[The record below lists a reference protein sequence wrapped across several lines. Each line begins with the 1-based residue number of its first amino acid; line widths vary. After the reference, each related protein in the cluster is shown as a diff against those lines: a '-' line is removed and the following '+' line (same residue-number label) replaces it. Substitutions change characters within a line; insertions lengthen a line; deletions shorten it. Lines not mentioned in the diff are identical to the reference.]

1 MSGLKT
7 VGRSERRV
15 DSVKLAT
22 GRGTFVDDI
31 EMPGMLHARI
41 LHSPHAH
48 ARIARI
54 DASQARAMP
63 GVACVLTHADVP
75 RVPYTTAGQGW
86 PEPSPYDTVMLD
98 HKVRFVG
105 DRVAV
110 VAADDPELARRAC
123 ESIKVEYELL
133 PAILDPEQSMAP
145 GAPVIHDQPDASG
158 IKDAARNLAAEIV
171 AEVGSVEKGF
181 AEAARV
187 FEATYRVP
195 YVQQSSIEPHVT
207 ITWLDE
213 DHRLIVRTST
223 QVPFHVRR
231 IIAPL
236 IGIPVR
242 RIRVI
247 KPRIGGGFG
256 GKQEILIEDLCGML
270 TLRTGRPVRLEY
282 TREEELTAARTRH
295 PQIVAV
301 KSGVRDGRFT
311 AIEMR
316 VLENT
321 GAYGTHA
328 LTVMS
333 VTGNRALSL
342 YRCPN
347 LRYEARAVY
356 TNLAVAGAFRGYG
369 CPQGFF
375 ALESHVDEIAA
386 ALGEDPLEFRRNNH
400 VQEGDDQPIAEVLGE
415 GKEGFKQIIRSCG
428 LPKAIELGARAIGW
442 TDKRRRY
449 GTVDGAQTIDLATY
463 QGTRRG
469 PATSGDAERGDKPRA
484 ARAAAFADKASE
496 GDRTPGG
503 AAGPG
508 SIRRGVGMAIVM
520 QASGIPGVDMGAASM
535 KMNEDGSFNLLVGAT
550 DIGTGADTM
559 FCQLAAEALGVPIEK
574 IVPYSSDT
582 DMTPFDP
589 GAYASSTTYISGR
602 AVEKAAR
609 AVRAQIA
616 EVGARMLEQ
625 KPEDVVLHGQ
635 KVCAKDGRFV
645 TYEQVCLSSLYQ
657 KDQFQI
663 MATASHMS
671 YESPPP
677 FAAVFVEVEVDTET
691 GVVRVLK
698 VVEAVDC
705 GQVVNPQMAE
715 GQIEGAAIQSV
726 GYALYE
732 RMPFDAAGR
741 MQFRS
746 FRDYTI
752 ASAVDVPEIVSIL
765 VPTHEPTG
773 PFGAKA
779 IAEIPIN
786 GPAPAIAN
794 AVFHATGVRIREIPL
809 TPDRVLAALR
819 AADGGSKSSS
829 RVRE

>member
-1 MSGLKT
+1 MASPKPELKT
-7 VGRSERRV
+7 VGKPERRV

-31 EMPGMLHARI
+31 SLPGLLHARI

-54 DASQARAMP
+54 DASQARSMP
-63 GVACVLTHADVP
+63 AVACVLTHHDVP
-75 RVPYTTAGQGW
+75 RVAYTTAGQGW
-86 PEPSPYDTVMLD
+86 PEPSPYDAFMLD
-98 HKVRFVG
+98 DKVRFVG

-110 VAADDPELARRAC
+110 VAADDPELAQRAC
-123 ESIKVEYELL
+123 EAIKVEYEIL
-133 PAILDPEQSMAP
+133 PAVLDPERAMAR
-145 GAPVIHDQPDASG
+145 GAPVIHDETDATG
-158 IKDAARNLAAEIV
+158 IKDPARNLAAEITAQVGDV
-171 AEVGSVEKGF
+171 AKGF
-181 AEAARV
+181 AEAEHV
-187 FEATYRVP
+187 LEQTYRVP

-213 DHRLIVRTST
+213 DNRLMVRTST

-236 IGIPVR
+236 LGIPIR

-256 GKQEILIEDLCGML
+256 GKQEILIEDLCGMI

-295 PQIVAV
+295 PQIVTV
-301 KSGVRDGRFT
+301 KSGVKDGRFT
-311 AIEMR
+311 ALEMR

-347 LRYEARAVY
+347 VRYEARAVY

-375 ALESHVDEIAA
+375 ALESHVDEVAA
-386 ALGEDPLEFRRNNH
+386 SLGEDPLEFRRRNH

-415 GKEGFKQIIRSCG
+415 GKEGFRQIIRSCG
-428 LPKAIELGARAIGW
+428 LPQAIQLGAKAIGW
-442 TDKRRRY
+442 KDRARKKKA
-449 GTVDGAQTIDLATY
+449 GN
-463 QGTRRG
+463 G
-469 PATSGDAERGDKPRA
+469 PV
-484 ARAAAFADKASE
+484 
-496 GDRTPGG
+496 
-503 AAGPG
+503 
-508 SIRRGVGMAIVM
+508 RRGVGMAIVM
-520 QASGIPGVDMGAASM
+520 QASGIPGVDMGAASI
-535 KMNEDGSFNLLVGAT
+535 KMNEDGSFNLLMGAT

-559 FCQLAAEALGVPIEK
+559 FCQIAAESLGVPVEK
-574 IVPYSSDT
+574 IIPYSSDT

-589 GAYASSTTYISGR
+589 GAYASSTTYVSGR
-602 AVEKAAR
+602 AVEKASR
-609 AVRAQIA
+609 LVLQQITD
-616 EVGARMLEQ
+616 VGAKMLEM
-625 KPEDVVLHGQ
+625 KPEEAVVHGG
-635 KVCAKDGRFV
+635 KVCAPDGRFV

-691 GVVRVLK
+691 GLVRVLRI
-698 VVEAVDC
+698 VEAVDC

-715 GQIEGAAIQSV
+715 GQVEGAALQSL

-732 RMPFDAAGR
+732 RMPFDAQGR

-752 ASAVDVPEIVSIL
+752 ATATDAPELVTIL

-794 AVFHATGVRIREIPL
+794 AVAHATGVRIREIPL
-809 TPDRVLAALR
+809 TPERVLAALEEAR
-819 AADGGSKSSS
+819 ARTPRPRPA
-829 RVRE
+829 

>member
-1 MSGLKT
+1 M
-7 VGRSERRV
+7 

-31 EMPGMLHARI
+31 DLPGLLYARI

-48 ARIARI
+48 ARITRI
-54 DASQARAMP
+54 DASAARAIP
-63 GVACVLTHADVP
+63 GVVAVLTHEDVP

-86 PEPSPYDTVMLD
+86 PEPSPYDAVMLD
-98 HKVRFVG
+98 RKVRFVG

-110 VAADDPELARRAC
+110 VAADDPERAQRAC
-123 ESIKVEYELL
+123 DAIKVEYEVL
-133 PAILDPEQSMAP
+133 PALFDPEQAMAP

-171 AEVGSVEKGF
+171 AEVGSVEQGF
-181 AEAARV
+181 REAQRV

-236 IGIPVR
+236 IGVPVR

-256 GKQEILIEDLCGML
+256 GKQEILIEDLCAML

-295 PQIVAV
+295 PQIITV
-301 KSGVRDGRFT
+301 KSGLRDGRFT
-311 AIEMR
+311 ALEMR

-375 ALESHVDEIAA
+375 ALESHVDEVAA
-386 ALGEDPLEFRRNNH
+386 ALGEDPLELRRRNH
-400 VQEGDDQPIAEVLGE
+400 VREGDDQPIAEVLGE

-428 LPKAIELGARAIGW
+428 LPQAIQLGAAAIGW
-442 TDKRRRY
+442 ADKRRRY
-449 GTVDGAQTIDLATY
+449 GAVDGARTIDLAAY
-463 QGTRRG
+463 QASAGGRDDAADSHGRDAEPDSLRRG
-469 PATSGDAERGDKPRA
+469 GGGSGGRD
-484 ARAAAFADKASE
+484 
-496 GDRTPGG
+496 G
-503 AAGPG
+503 AAPS
-508 SIRRGVGMAIVM
+508 SIRHGVGMAIVM
-520 QASGIPGVDMGAASM
+520 QASGIPGVDMGAASL
-535 KMNEDGSFNLLVGAT
+535 KMNEDASFNLLVGAT

-574 IVPYSSDT
+574 IIPYSSDT

-616 EVGARMLEQ
+616 EVGARMLEE
-625 KPEDVVLHGQ
+625 KPDDVVLHGQ

-677 FAAVFVEVEVDTET
+677 FAAVFVEVEVDVET
-691 GVVRVLK
+691 GLVRVLK

-732 RMPFDAAGR
+732 RMPFDSGGR

-752 ASAVDVPEIVSIL
+752 ATAIDVPEIVSIL

-794 AVFHATGVRIREIPL
+794 AVFHATGLRLREIPL

-819 AADGGSKSSS
+819 AAAPA
-829 RVRE
+829 

>member
-1 MSGLKT
+1 MSPLTT
-7 VGRSERRV
+7 VGKSERRV

-31 EMPGMLHARI
+31 VLPGMLYARI
-41 LHSPHAH
+41 LRSPHAH
-48 ARIARI
+48 ALITRI
-54 DASQARAMP
+54 DAAQARAMP
-63 GVACVLTHADVP
+63 GVKCVLTHEDVP

-86 PEPSPYDTVMLD
+86 PEPSPYDAVMLD
-98 HKVRFVG
+98 RKVRFVG

-110 VAADDPELARRAC
+110 VAAEDPEIAQRAC
-123 ESIKVEYELL
+123 EAIRVEYDVLA
-133 PAILDPEQSMAP
+133 AILDPEQAMAP

-158 IKDAARNLAAEIV
+158 IKDASRNLAAEIM
-171 AEVGSVEKGF
+171 AEVGSVERGF
-181 AEAARV
+181 AEAQRV
-187 FEATYRVP
+187 FEGTYRVP
-195 YVQQSSIEPHVT
+195 YVQQSSIEPHIT

-213 DHRLIVRTST
+213 DHRLVVRPSA

-231 IIAPL
+231 LLAPL
-236 IGIPVR
+236 LGIPVR

-256 GKQEILIEDLCGML
+256 GKQEILIEDVCGML

-295 PQIVAV
+295 PQIVTV
-301 KSGVRDGRFT
+301 KSGLRDGAFT
-311 AIEMR
+311 ALEMR

-386 ALGEDPLEFRRNNH
+386 ALNQDPLEFRRRNH
-400 VQEGDDQPIAEVLGE
+400 VREGDDQPMAEVLGE

-428 LPKAIELGARAIGW
+428 LPQAIERGAKAIGW
-442 TDKRRRY
+442 VEKRRRY
-449 GTVDGAQTIDLATY
+449 SIADPTQTMELV
-463 QGTRRG
+463 GHVPRRG
-469 PATSGDAERGDKPRA
+469 SGRGGSA
-484 ARAAAFADKASE
+484 ARETSAA
-496 GDRTPGG
+496 
-503 AAGPG
+503 
-508 SIRRGVGMAIVM
+508 IRRGVGMAIVM
-520 QASGIPGVDMGAASM
+520 QASGIPGVDMGAASI

-559 FCQLAAEALGVPIEK
+559 FCQLAAEALGVPVEK
-574 IVPYSSDT
+574 IIPYSSDT

-602 AVEKAAR
+602 AVEKAAL
-609 AVRAQIA
+609 AVREQIVA
-616 EVGARMLEQ
+616 VGAAMLEEEPG
-625 KPEDVVLHGQ
+625 KVVIHGQ

-671 YESPPP
+671 YDSPPP
-677 FAAVFVEVEVDTET
+677 FAAVFAEVEVDVET
-691 GVVRVLK
+691 GVVRVVKL
-698 VVEAVDC
+698 VEAVDC

-715 GQIEGAAIQSV
+715 GQVEGAALQSI

-732 RMPFDAAGR
+732 RMPFDAEGR

-752 ASAVDVPEIVSIL
+752 ATAVDVPEIVSIL

-794 AVFHATGVRIREIPL
+794 ALFQATGVRLRDLPL
-809 TPDRVLAALR
+809 TPDRVLVALR
-819 AADGGSKSSS
+819 SSTVP
-829 RVRE
+829 R

>member
-1 MSGLKT
+1 MASGKPELRT
-7 VGRSERRV
+7 VGKPERRV

-31 EMPGMLHARI
+31 AMPGLLHARI

-54 DASQARAMP
+54 DAAQARALP
-63 GVACVLTHADVP
+63 GVACVLTHHDVP
-75 RVPYTTAGQGW
+75 RVAYTSAGQGW
-86 PEPSPYDTVMLD
+86 PEPSPYDSFMLD
-98 HKVRFVG
+98 EKVRFAG

-110 VAADDPELARRAC
+110 AAADDPELAQRAC
-123 ESIKVEYELL
+123 ESIKVDYEVL
-133 PAILDPEQSMAP
+133 PALLDPERAMAR
-145 GAPVIHDQPDASG
+145 GAPVIHDEPDATG
-158 IKDAARNLAAEIV
+158 IKDALRNLAAEITAGVGDV
-171 AEVGSVEKGF
+171 ARGF
-181 AEAARV
+181 AEAEQV
-187 FEATYRVP
+187 FEQTYRVP
-195 YVQQSSIEPHVT
+195 YVQQCSIEPHVT

-213 DHRLIVRTST
+213 DNRLMVRTST

-236 IGIPVR
+236 LGIPIR
-242 RIRVI
+242 RIRVM

-295 PQIVAV
+295 PQIVSV

-311 AIEMR
+311 ALEMR

-375 ALESHVDEIAA
+375 ALESHVDEVAA
-386 ALGEDPLEFRRNNH
+386 ALGEDPLEFRRRNH

-415 GKEGFKQIIRSCG
+415 GKEGYKQIIRSCG
-428 LPKAIELGARAIGW
+428 LPQAIQLGARAIGW
-442 TDKRRRY
+442 KDRARKKRP
-449 GTVDGAQTIDLATY
+449 GNGPL
-463 QGTRRG
+463 RRG
-469 PATSGDAERGDKPRA
+469 L
-484 ARAAAFADKASE
+484 
-496 GDRTPGG
+496 
-503 AAGPG
+503 
-508 SIRRGVGMAIVM
+508 GMAIVM
-520 QASGIPGVDMGAASM
+520 QASGIPGVDMGAASI
-535 KMNEDGSFNLLVGAT
+535 KMNEDGSFNLLMGAT

-559 FCQLAAEALGVPIEK
+559 FCQIAAEALGVPIEK
-574 IVPYSSDT
+574 IIPYSSDT

-589 GAYASSTTYISGR
+589 GAYASSTTYVSGR

-609 AVRAQIA
+609 LVLQQIT
-616 EVGARMLEQ
+616 EVGARMLEM
-625 KPEDVVLHGQ
+625 KPEEAVVHGG

-663 MATASHMS
+663 MANASHMS

-691 GVVRVLK
+691 GLVRVVRI
-698 VVEAVDC
+698 VEAVDC

-715 GQIEGAAIQSV
+715 GQVEGAALQSL

-732 RMPFDAAGR
+732 RMPFDAQGR

-752 ASAVDVPEIVSIL
+752 AAATDAPELTTIL

-794 AVFHATGVRIREIPL
+794 AVFHATGARIREIPL
-809 TPDRVLAALR
+809 TPERVLAALEEAR
-819 AADGGSKSSS
+819 ARTPRPRPA
-829 RVRE
+829 

>member
-1 MSGLKT
+1 MAELKS

-15 DSVKLAT
+15 DSVKLAM

-31 EMPGMLHARI
+31 ALPGMLHARI
-41 LHSPHAH
+41 LRSPHAH

-54 DASQARAMP
+54 DTAKARAMP
-63 GVACVLTHADVP
+63 GVAAVLTHQDVP

-86 PEPSPYDTVMLD
+86 PEPSPYDAVMLD

-110 VAADDPELARRAC
+110 VAAEDPEVARRAC
-123 ESIKVEYELL
+123 DAIQVEYEVL
-133 PAILDPEQSMAP
+133 PAVLDPEKAMDP
-145 GAPVIHDQPDASG
+145 GAPRIHDQPDASG
-158 IKDAARNLAAEIV
+158 IKDPARNLAAEIV
-171 AEVGSVEKGF
+171 AEVGDVARGF
-181 AEAARV
+181 AEAERV
-187 FEATYRVP
+187 FEETYRVP
-195 YVQQSSIEPHVT
+195 YVQQSSIEPHIT

-236 IGIPVR
+236 LGIPIR

-282 TREEELTAARTRH
+282 TREEELSAARTRH
-295 PQIVAV
+295 PQIVTLKTGV
-301 KSGVRDGRFT
+301 KDGRFT
-311 AIEMR
+311 AMEMR

-375 ALESHVDEIAA
+375 ALESHVDEIAQ
-386 ALGEDPLEFRRNNH
+386 ALGEDPIELRRRNH
-400 VQEGDDQPIAEVLGE
+400 VQEGDEQPIAEVLGE
-415 GKEGFKQIIRSCG
+415 GKEGHRQVIRSCG
-428 LPKAIELGARAIGW
+428 LPQAIQAGAKAIGW
-442 TDKRRRY
+442 SRRKALRPAK
-449 GTVDGAQTIDLATY
+449 GAL
-463 QGTRRG
+463 RRG
-469 PATSGDAERGDKPRA
+469 M
-484 ARAAAFADKASE
+484 
-496 GDRTPGG
+496 
-503 AAGPG
+503 
-508 SIRRGVGMAIVM
+508 GMAIVM
-520 QASGIPGVDMGAASM
+520 QASGIPGVDMGAASI

-559 FCQLAAEALGVPIEK
+559 FCQIAAEALGVPIEK
-574 IVPYSSDT
+574 IIPYSSDT

-609 AVRAQIA
+609 LVLQQIT
-616 EVGARMLEQ
+616 EVGGRMLEER
-625 KPEDVVLHGQ
+625 PEDLVLHGA

-671 YESPPP
+671 YDSPPP
-677 FAAVFVEVEVDTET
+677 FAAVFAEVEVDTET
-691 GVVRVLK
+691 GLVRVRK
-698 VVEAVDC
+698 IVEAVDC
-705 GQVVNPQMAE
+705 GQVVNPKMAE
-715 GQIEGAAIQSV
+715 GQVEGAAMQSL

-752 ASAVDVPEIVSIL
+752 AAATDVPEIVTIL

-794 AVFHATGVRIREIPL
+794 AVAHATGVRIREIPL
-809 TPDRVLAALR
+809 TPERVLAALR
-819 AADGGSKSSS
+819 
-829 RVRE
+829 R

>member
-1 MSGLKT
+1 MKSYGRMAELKT
-7 VGRSERRV
+7 VGRPERRV

-31 EMPGMLHARI
+31 SLPGVLHARI

-54 DASQARAMP
+54 DAAAARAMP
-63 GVACVLTHADVP
+63 GVACVLTHEDVP

-98 HKVRFVG
+98 RKVRFVG

-110 VAADDPELARRAC
+110 VAAEDPELALRAC
-123 ESIKVEYELL
+123 EAIKVEYDRL
-133 PAILDPEQSMAP
+133 PALLDPEKAMEP
-145 GAPVIHDQPDASG
+145 GAPVVHDEPDATG
-158 IKDAARNLAAEIV
+158 IRDASRNLAAEIQ
-171 AEVGSVEKGF
+171 AEVGDVGAGF
-181 AEAARV
+181 AQAELV
-187 FEATYRVP
+187 FEHTYRVP
-195 YVQQSSIEPHVT
+195 YVQQASIEPHIA

-213 DHRLIVRTST
+213 DHRLVVRTST

-236 IGIPVR
+236 LGVPIR

-247 KPRIGGGFG
+247 KPRVGGGFG

-282 TREEELTAARTRH
+282 TREEELSAARTRH
-295 PQIVAV
+295 PQIVSV
-301 KSGVRDGRFT
+301 KTGVRDGRFT

-347 LRYEARAVY
+347 VRYQAQAVY

-375 ALESHVDEIAA
+375 ALESHVDEVAL
-386 ALGEDPLEFRRNNH
+386 ALGEDPLAFRRRNH
-400 VQEGDDQPIAEVLGE
+400 VQVGDDSPIAAVLGE
-415 GKEGFKQIIRSCG
+415 GKEGHPQTIRSCG
-428 LPKAIELGARAIGW
+428 LPEAIRLGAEAIVW
-442 TDKRRRY
+442 SRRSPTGG
-449 GTVDGAQTIDLATY
+449 GTGSAPHL
-463 QGTRRG
+463 RRG
-469 PATSGDAERGDKPRA
+469 
-484 ARAAAFADKASE
+484 
-496 GDRTPGG
+496 
-503 AAGPG
+503 
-508 SIRRGVGMAIVM
+508 IGMAIVM
-520 QASGIPGVDMGAASM
+520 QASGIPGVDMGGASI
-535 KMNEDGSFNLLVGAT
+535 KMNEDGSFNVLIGAT

-559 FCQLAAEALGVPIEK
+559 FAQLAAETLGVPIEK

-609 AVRAQIA
+609 LVLQQIL
-616 EVGARMLEQ
+616 EVGGRMLH
-625 KPEDVVLHGQ
+625 EDPKDLVSHGGR
-635 KVCAKDGRFV
+635 VCAPDGRFV

-671 YESPPP
+671 YDSPPP
-677 FAAVFVEVEVDTET
+677 FAAVFVEVEVDAET
-691 GVVRVLK
+691 GVVRVLRI
-698 VVEAVDC
+698 VEAVDC
-705 GQVVNPQMAE
+705 GQVVNPHMAE
-715 GQIEGAAIQSV
+715 GQVEGAAVQSL

-732 RMPFDAAGR
+732 RMPVDAGGR

-746 FRDYTI
+746 FRDYTLAT
-752 ASAVDVPEIVSIL
+752 ASDVPEIVTLL

-786 GPAPAIAN
+786 GPAPAVAN
-794 AVFHATGVRIREIPL
+794 AVANAVGVRIRELPL
-809 TPDRVLAALR
+809 TPDRVLAAIE
-819 AADGGSKSSS
+819 AARGAAGK
-829 RVRE
+829 

>member
-1 MSGLKT
+1 MADGLRS
-7 VGRSERRV
+7 VGKSERRV

-31 EMPGMLHARI
+31 ALPDMLYARI

-48 ARIARI
+48 ARIVRI
-54 DASQARAMP
+54 DATHARSMP
-63 GVACVLTHADVP
+63 GVIAVLTHEDVP
-75 RVPYTTAGQGW
+75 RIPYTTAGQGW
-86 PEPSPYDTVMLD
+86 PEPSPYDAVMLD
-98 HKVRFVG
+98 SKVRFVG

-110 VAADDPELARRAC
+110 VAAQDPELAQRAC
-123 ESIKVEYELL
+123 EAIVVEYEIL
-133 PAILDPEQSMAP
+133 PAIFDPETAMDP
-145 GAPVIHDQPDASG
+145 GAPVIHDQSDSSG
-158 IKDAARNLAAEIV
+158 IKDASRNLAAEII
-171 AEVGSVEKGF
+171 AELGSVETGF
-181 AEAARV
+181 AEAERV
-187 FEATYRVP
+187 FEGTYRVP
-195 YVQQSSIEPHVT
+195 YVQQSSIEPHIA

-213 DHRLIVRTST
+213 DHRLMVRTST

-236 IGIPVR
+236 LGIPVR

-270 TLRTGRPVRLEY
+270 TLRTGRPVRLEM
-282 TREEELTAARTRH
+282 TREEELSAARTRH
-295 PQIVAV
+295 PQILRI
-301 KSGVRDGRFT
+301 KSGVRGGLFT

-375 ALESHVDEIAA
+375 ALESHVDEIAQG
-386 ALGEDPLEFRRNNH
+386 LGEDPLEFRRRNH
-400 VQEGDDQPIAEVLGE
+400 VVEGDDQPIAEVLGE
-415 GKEGFKQIIRSCG
+415 GKEGFRQLIRSCG
-428 LPKAIELGARAIGW
+428 LPQAIALGAKAIGW
-442 TDKRRRY
+442 KEKRSRPVVTSDGRRH
-449 GTVDGAQTIDLATY
+449 
-463 QGTRRG
+463 
-469 PATSGDAERGDKPRA
+469 
-484 ARAAAFADKASE
+484 
-496 GDRTPGG
+496 
-503 AAGPG
+503 
-508 SIRRGVGMAIVM
+508 GVGMAIVM
-520 QASGIPGVDMGAASM
+520 QASGIPGVDMGAASL
-535 KMNEDGSFNLLVGAT
+535 KMNEDGSFNLLIGAT

-559 FCQLAAEALGVPIEK
+559 FCQVAAEALGVPMDK
-574 IVPYSSDT
+574 IIPYSSDT

-609 AVRAQIA
+609 LVLEQIRG
-616 EVGARMLEQ
+616 VGARMLEEE
-625 KPEDVVLHGQ
+625 PDDVVMHGE

-645 TYEQVCLSSLYQ
+645 TYAQVCLSSLYQ

-671 YESPPP
+671 LDSPPP
-677 FAAVFVEVEVDTET
+677 FAAVFVEVEVDVET
-691 GVVRVLK
+691 GLVRVVKL
-698 VVEAVDC
+698 VEAVDC

-715 GQIEGAAIQSV
+715 GQVEGAAVQSL

-732 RMPFDAAGR
+732 RMPFDATGR
-741 MQFRS
+741 MEFRS

-752 ASAVDVPEIVSIL
+752 ATATDVPEIVTIL

-794 AVFHATGVRIREIPL
+794 AVFNATGARIRELPL
-809 TPDRVLAALR
+809 TPERVLAAIR
-819 AADGGSKSSS
+819 AMPGETPPSAGK
-829 RVRE
+829 RKQP

>member
-1 MSGLKT
+1 VKLAT

-15 DSVKLAT
+15 DAVKLAT
-22 GRGTFVDDI
+22 GRGTFVDDGDH
-31 EMPGMLHARI
+31 PGLLHARI

-48 ARIARI
+48 ARIVRI
-54 DASQARAMP
+54 DASRARALP
-63 GVACVLTHADVP
+63 GVACVLTHEDVP

-86 PEPSPYDTVMLD
+86 PEPSPYDAVMLD
-98 HKVRFVG
+98 RKVRFVG

-110 VAADDPELARRAC
+110 VAAEDPELAQKAC
-123 ESIKVEYELL
+123 EAIEVEYELL
-133 PAILDPEQSMAP
+133 PALFDPERAMDADAP
-145 GAPVIHDQPDASG
+145 RIHDQDDASG
-158 IKDAARNLAAEIV
+158 IRDATRNLAAEIT
-171 AEVGSVEKGF
+171 AEVGDVAAGF
-181 AEAARV
+181 AAADRV
-187 FEATYRVP
+187 FEETYRVP
-195 YVQQSSIEPHVT
+195 YVQQASIEPHIA

-213 DHRLIVRTST
+213 DHRLVVRTST

-236 IGIPVR
+236 LGIEIR

-270 TLRTGRPVRLEY
+270 TLRTGRPVKLEY
-282 TREEELTAARTRH
+282 TREEELSAARTRH
-295 PQIVAV
+295 PQILTV
-301 KSGVRDGRFT
+301 KSGVKDGRFT
-311 AIEMR
+311 AIQLK

-347 LRYEARAVY
+347 VRYEARAVY

-375 ALESHVDEIAA
+375 ALESHVDEVAA
-386 ALGEDPLEFRRNNH
+386 ALGLDPLEFRRQNH

-415 GKEGFKQIIRSCG
+415 GREGFKQIIRSCG
-428 LPKAIELGARAIGW
+428 LPQAIEAGAKAIGW
-442 TDKRRRY
+442 TRKRK
-449 GTVDGAQTIDLATY
+449 AKKA
-463 QGTRRG
+463 RG
-469 PATSGDAERGDKPRA
+469 PLVS
-484 ARAAAFADKASE
+484 
-496 GDRTPGG
+496 
-503 AAGPG
+503 
-508 SIRRGVGMAIVM
+508 GVGMAIVM
-520 QASGIPGVDMGAASM
+520 QASGIPGVDMGGASI

-559 FCQLAAEALGVPIEK
+559 FCQLAAEALGVPVDQI
-574 IVPYSSDT
+574 IPYSSDT

-602 AVEKAAR
+602 AVEKAALL
-609 AVRAQIA
+609 VLGQIK
-616 EVGARMLEQ
+616 EVAGRLLEEE
-625 KPEDVVLHGQ
+625 PDALVTHEQ
-635 KVCAKDGRFV
+635 KVCAADGRFV
-645 TYEQVCLSSLYQ
+645 TYAQVCLSSLYQ
-657 KDQFQI
+657 RDQFQI
-663 MATASHMS
+663 MAQASHMS
-671 YESPPP
+671 YDSPPP
-677 FAAVFVEVEVDTET
+677 FAAVFAEVEVDTET
-691 GVVRVLK
+691 GLVRVVK

-715 GQIEGAAIQSV
+715 GQVEGAAVQSV

-732 RMPFDAAGR
+732 RMPFDADGR
-741 MQFRS
+741 MAFRS

-752 ASAVDVPEIVSIL
+752 ANASDVPELVTIF

-773 PFGAKA
+773 PYGAKA
-779 IAEIPIN
+779 VAEIPIN

-794 AVFHATGVRIREIPL
+794 AVFHATGVRLRALPL
-809 TPDRVLAALR
+809 TPDRVWAALTAHD
-819 AADGGSKSSS
+819 AA
-829 RVRE
+829 R

>member
-1 MSGLKT
+1 VSRGVILLAVADLRT
-7 VGRSERRV
+7 VGKAERRV

-22 GRGTFVDDI
+22 GRGTFVDDLVV
-31 EMPGMLHARI
+31 PGLLHARI
-41 LHSPHAH
+41 LRSPHAH
-48 ARIARI
+48 ARIKRI
-54 DASQARAMP
+54 DAARARALP
-63 GVACVLTHADVP
+63 GVACVLTHQDVP
-75 RVPYTTAGQGW
+75 RIPYTTAGQGW
-86 PEPSPYDTVMLD
+86 PEPSPYDAVMLD
-98 HKVRFVG
+98 HKVRFEG

-110 VAADDPELARRAC
+110 VAAEDPELAERAC
-123 ESIKVEYELL
+123 EAIDVQYEVL
-133 PAILDPEQSMAP
+133 PAVLEPEAALQP

-158 IKDAARNLAAEIV
+158 IKDAQRNLAAEIV
-171 AEVGSVEKGF
+171 AEVGDVARGF
-181 AEAARV
+181 AEAERV
-187 FEATYRVP
+187 FEQTYRVG
-195 YVQQSSIEPHVT
+195 YVQQASIEPHIT

-236 IGIPVR
+236 LEIPLR

-247 KPRIGGGFG
+247 KPRVGGGFG
-256 GKQEILIEDLCGML
+256 GKQEILIEDLCGMI
-270 TLRTGRPVRLEY
+270 TLRTGRPCRLEY

-295 PQIVAV
+295 PQVITV
-301 KSGVRDGRFT
+301 KSGVKDGRFT
-311 AIEMR
+311 ALEMR

-375 ALESHVDEIAA
+375 ALESHVDEVAQ
-386 ALGEDPLEFRRNNH
+386 ALGEDPLEFRRRNH

-415 GKEGFKQIIRSCG
+415 GKEGFKQVIRSCG
-428 LPKAIELGARAIGW
+428 LPQAIELGARAIGW
-442 TDKRRRY
+442 GRPPEPAE
-449 GTVDGAQTIDLATY
+449 GPL
-463 QGTRRG
+463 RRG
-469 PATSGDAERGDKPRA
+469 L
-484 ARAAAFADKASE
+484 
-496 GDRTPGG
+496 
-503 AAGPG
+503 
-508 SIRRGVGMAIVM
+508 GMAIVM
-520 QASGIPGVDMGAASM
+520 QASGIPGVDMGAASL
-535 KMNEDGSFNLLVGAT
+535 KMNEDASFNLLVGAT
-550 DIGTGADTM
+550 DIGTGSDTM
-559 FCQLAAEALGVPIEK
+559 FCQIAAEALGVPVERI
-574 IVPYSSDT
+574 IPYSSDT

-602 AVEKAAR
+602 AVQKAA
-609 AVRAQIA
+609 VLVKEQIA
-616 EVGARMLEQ
+616 QVGAQMLE
-625 KPEDVVLHGQ
+625 EDPAQVVLHGG
-635 KVCAKDGRFV
+635 KVCARDGRFV
-645 TYEQVCLSSLYQ
+645 SYEQVCLSSLYQ

-671 YESPPP
+671 YDSPPP
-677 FAAVFVEVEVDTET
+677 FAAVFVEVEVDVET
-691 GVVRVLK
+691 GLVRVLRI
-698 VVEAVDC
+698 VEAVDC

-715 GQIEGAAIQSV
+715 GQVEGAALQSL

-741 MQFRS
+741 MSFRT
-746 FRDYTI
+746 FRDYTL
-752 ASAVDVPEIVSIL
+752 ATAGDAPELTTIL

-794 AVFHATGVRIREIPL
+794 AVARAAGVRLRDLPL
-809 TPDRVLAALR
+809 TPDRVLAAIR
-819 AADGGSKSSS
+819 GQ
-829 RVRE
+829 

>member
-1 MSGLKT
+1 MASLKT
-7 VGRSERRV
+7 VGKSERRV

-31 EMPGMLHARI
+31 DLPGMLYARI

-48 ARIARI
+48 ARITRI
-54 DASQARAMP
+54 DATQARALP
-63 GVACVLTHADVP
+63 GVRCVLTHEDVP

-86 PEPSPYDTVMLD
+86 PEPSPYDAVMLD
-98 HKVRFVG
+98 RKVRFVG

-110 VAADDPELARRAC
+110 VAAEDPEQAQRAC
-123 ESIKVEYELL
+123 EAIKVQYEVL
-133 PAILDPEQSMAP
+133 PAILDPEQSMAA
-145 GAPVIHDQPDASG
+145 GAPVIHDQADASG
-158 IKDAARNLAAEIV
+158 IKDPARNLAAEIV
-171 AEVGSVEKGF
+171 AEVGSVERGF
-181 AEAARV
+181 AEAERV

-195 YVQQSSIEPHVT
+195 YVQQSSIEPHIT

-236 IGIPVR
+236 LGIPIR

-295 PQIVAV
+295 PQIVTV
-301 KSGVRDGRFT
+301 KSGVREGRLT
-311 AIEMR
+311 ALEMR

-375 ALESHVDEIAA
+375 ALESHVDEVAA
-386 ALGEDPLEFRRNNH
+386 GLGQDPLEFRRRNH

-415 GKEGFKQIIRSCG
+415 GKEGFKQLIRSCG
-428 LPKAIELGARAIGW
+428 LPQAIQLGAEAIGW
-442 TDKRRRY
+442 PEKRRRY
-449 GTVDGAQTIDLATY
+449 GAFDGAQTIDLAAY
-463 QGTRRG
+463 QTSRPG
-469 PATSGDAERGDKPRA
+469 PAPSAEASGA
-484 ARAAAFADKASE
+484 
-496 GDRTPGG
+496 
-503 AAGPG
+503 
-508 SIRRGVGMAIVM
+508 IRRGVGMAIVM
-520 QASGIPGVDMGAASM
+520 QASGIPGVDMGAASI
-535 KMNEDGSFNLLVGAT
+535 KMNEDASFNLLIGAT

-559 FCQLAAEALGVPIEK
+559 FCQVAAEALGVPVEK

-602 AVEKAAR
+602 AVEKAALI
-609 AVRAQIA
+609 VREQIA
-616 EVGARMLEQ
+616 AVGARMLGE

-635 KVCAKDGRFV
+635 KVCATDGRFV

-671 YESPPP
+671 YDSPPP

-691 GVVRVLK
+691 GLVRVLK

-715 GQIEGAAIQSV
+715 GQVEGAAIQSV

-732 RMPFDAAGR
+732 RMPFDADGR

-752 ASAVDVPEIVSIL
+752 ATAVDVPEIVSIL

-794 AVFHATGVRIREIPL
+794 AVFHATGVRLREIPL

-819 AADGGSKSSS
+819 AAAGP
-829 RVRE
+829 R

>member
-1 MSGLKT
+1 MESSTLAMADLKS

-31 EMPGMLHARI
+31 ALPGMLYARI

-48 ARIARI
+48 ARIAKI
-54 DASQARAMP
+54 DATKARAIP
-63 GVACVLTHADVP
+63 GVAAVMTHEDVP

-86 PEPSPYDTVMLD
+86 PEPSPYDAVMLD
-98 HKVRFVG
+98 SKVRFAG

-110 VAADDPELARRAC
+110 VAAEDPELARRAC
-123 ESIKVEYELL
+123 DAIKVEYEVL
-133 PAILDPEQSMAP
+133 PAVLDPEKAMAP

-158 IKDAARNLAAEIV
+158 IKDPKRNLAAEIV
-171 AEVGSVEKGF
+171 AEVGDVARGF
-181 AEAARV
+181 AEAERV
-187 FEATYRVP
+187 FEETYRVP
-195 YVQQSSIEPHVT
+195 YVQQSSIEPHIT

-213 DHRLIVRTST
+213 DHRLMVRTST

-236 IGIPVR
+236 LGIPIR

-295 PQIVAV
+295 PQIVTV
-301 KSGVRDGRFT
+301 KTGVKDGRFT
-311 AIEMR
+311 AMEMR

-347 LRYEARAVY
+347 VRYEARAVY

-375 ALESHVDEIAA
+375 ALESHIDEIAQ
-386 ALGEDPLEFRRNNH
+386 ALGEDPLELRRRNH
-400 VQEGDDQPIAEVLGE
+400 VQEGDEQPIAEVLGE
-415 GKEGFKQIIRSCG
+415 GKEGHRQVIRSCG
-428 LPKAIELGARAIGW
+428 LPQAIQAGARAIGW
-442 TDKRRRY
+442 SRRRRKLRPA
-449 GTVDGAQTIDLATY
+449 TGAV
-463 QGTRRG
+463 RRG
-469 PATSGDAERGDKPRA
+469 
-484 ARAAAFADKASE
+484 
-496 GDRTPGG
+496 
-503 AAGPG
+503 
-508 SIRRGVGMAIVM
+508 IGMAIVM
-520 QASGIPGVDMGAASM
+520 QASGIPGVDMGGASI

-559 FCQLAAEALGVPIEK
+559 FCQIAAEALGVPMEK
-574 IVPYSSDT
+574 IIPYSSDT

-609 AVRAQIA
+609 LVLQQIT
-616 EVGARMLEQ
+616 EVGGRMLEE
-625 KPEDVVLHGQ
+625 KPEDLVLHAG

-671 YESPPP
+671 YDSPPP
-677 FAAVFVEVEVDTET
+677 FAAVFAEVEVDTET
-691 GVVRVLK
+691 GLVRVLK
-698 VVEAVDC
+698 LVEAVDC

-715 GQIEGAAIQSV
+715 GQVEGAAMQSV

-732 RMPFDAAGR
+732 RMPFDAKGR

-752 ASAVDVPEIVSIL
+752 AAATDTPEIVTIL

-794 AVFHATGVRIREIPL
+794 AVFQATGVRIREIPL
-809 TPDRVLAALR
+809 TPERVLAALR
-819 AADGGSKSSS
+819 A
-829 RVRE
+829 RNT

>member
-1 MSGLKT
+1 MNSELKT
-7 VGRSERRV
+7 IGKPERRV

-31 EMPGMLHARI
+31 AMPDMLHAKI

-48 ARIARI
+48 ARIVSI
-54 DASQARAMP
+54 DAQAARSMP
-63 GVACVLTHADVP
+63 GVVCVLTHENVP
-75 RVPYTTAGQGW
+75 RIPYTTAGQGW
-86 PEPSPYDTVMLD
+86 PEPSPYDAVMLD
-98 HKVRFVG
+98 RKVRFVG

-110 VAADDPELARRAC
+110 VAALDPEIARKAC
-123 ESIKVEYELL
+123 DAIKVEYELL
-133 PAILDPEQSMAP
+133 PAVFDPEQATQP
-145 GAPVIHDQPDASG
+145 GAPVIHDETDAAG
-158 IKDAARNLAAEIV
+158 IKDASRNVAAELL
-171 AEVGSVEKGF
+171 AEVGSVEAGL
-181 AEAARV
+181 AQADHV
-187 FEATYRVP
+187 FEGTYRVG
-195 YVQQSSIEPHVT
+195 YVQQASIEPHIA

-213 DHRLIVRTST
+213 DDRLFVRTST

-236 IGIPVR
+236 LGIPIR
-242 RIRVI
+242 RIRVV
-247 KPRIGGGFG
+247 KPRVGGGFG

-270 TLRTGRPVRLEY
+270 TLKTKRPVRLEF

-295 PQIVAV
+295 PQIVTIR
-301 KSGVRDGRFT
+301 SGVKDGRFT
-311 AIEMR
+311 
-316 VLENT
+316 VLDMKVVENT

-347 LRYEARAVY
+347 LRYRAQAVY

-375 ALESHVDEIAA
+375 ALECHADEVAH
-386 ALGEDPLEFRRNNH
+386 ALGEDPLEFRRRNH
-400 VQEGDDQPIAEVLGE
+400 VQEGDLQPIAEILGE
-415 GKEGFKQIIRSCG
+415 GREGHRQVIRSCG
-428 LPKAIELGARAIGW
+428 LPQAIELGARAIGW
-442 TDKRRRY
+442 TERKRSDRS
-449 GTVDGAQTIDLATY
+449 TGAV
-463 QGTRRG
+463 RRG
-469 PATSGDAERGDKPRA
+469 L
-484 ARAAAFADKASE
+484 
-496 GDRTPGG
+496 
-503 AAGPG
+503 
-508 SIRRGVGMAIVM
+508 GMAIVM

-550 DIGTGADTM
+550 DIGTGSDTM
-559 FCQLAAEALGVPIEK
+559 FCQIAAEALGVPMEK
-574 IVPYSSDT
+574 VIPYSSDT

-602 AVEKAAR
+602 AVEKAAV
-609 AVRAQIA
+609 AVLGQII
-616 EVGARMLEQ
+616 EVGGRMLG
-625 KPEDVVLHGQ
+625 EDPKELVAHGG

-645 TYEQVCLSSLYQ
+645 TYEEVCLSSLYQ

-671 YESPPP
+671 YDSPPP

-715 GQIEGAAIQSV
+715 GQVEGAAIQSV

-732 RMPFDAAGR
+732 RMPFDENGA
-741 MQFRS
+741 MSFTS

-752 ASAVDVPEIVSIL
+752 ATAGDVPEIVTIL

-794 AVFHATGVRIREIPL
+794 AVFDAAGVRLRDLPL
-809 TPDRVLAALR
+809 TPDRVLAALEAAKAGTR
-819 AADGGSKSSS
+819 A
-829 RVRE
+829 VR

>member
-1 MSGLKT
+1 VKDKGLKT

-31 EMPGMLHARI
+31 QLPGLLHACI

-48 ARIARI
+48 ARIVRI
-54 DASQARAMP
+54 DATKARALP
-63 GVACVLTHADVP
+63 GVACVLTHEDVP
-75 RVPYTTAGQGW
+75 RIPYTTAGQGW
-86 PEPSPYDTVMLD
+86 PEPSPYDNVMLD
-98 HKVRFVG
+98 SKVRFVG

-110 VAADDPELARRAC
+110 VAAEDAETARAAC
-123 ESIKVEYELL
+123 EAIEVEWEVL
-133 PAILDPEQSMAP
+133 PAVLDAERAMDE
-145 GAPVIHDQPDASG
+145 GAPRLHEEADKSG
-158 IKDAARNLAAEIV
+158 IRDAARNLAAEIV
-171 AEVGSVEKGF
+171 AEVGDVKRGL
-181 AEAARV
+181 AEAELV
-187 FEATYRVP
+187 TETTYRVG
-195 YVQQSSIEPHVT
+195 YVQQASIEPHIA

-213 DHRLIVRTST
+213 DHRLMVRTST

-236 IGIPVR
+236 LGLPVR

-256 GKQEILIEDLCGML
+256 GKQEILIEDLCGIL

-282 TREEELTAARTRH
+282 TREEELSAARTRH
-295 PQIVAV
+295 PQILTVR
-301 KSGVRDGRFT
+301 SGVKDGRFT
-311 AIEMR
+311 ALELR

-333 VTGNRALSL
+333 VTGNRGLSL

-347 LRYEARAVY
+347 LRFEAHAVY

-375 ALESHVDEIAA
+375 ALESHVDEVAA
-386 ALGEDPLEFRRNNH
+386 KLGVDPLEFRKQNH
-400 VQEGDDQPIAEVLGE
+400 VQAGDDQPIAEVLGE
-415 GKEGFKQIIRSCG
+415 GREGFKQVIRSCG
-428 LPKAIELGARAIGW
+428 LPQAIKEGAKAIGW
-442 TDKRRRY
+442 SRRAKVAKAN
-449 GTVDGAQTIDLATY
+449 GNGPL
-463 QGTRRG
+463 RRG
-469 PATSGDAERGDKPRA
+469 L
-484 ARAAAFADKASE
+484 
-496 GDRTPGG
+496 
-503 AAGPG
+503 
-508 SIRRGVGMAIVM
+508 GMAIVM
-520 QASGIPGVDMGAASM
+520 QASGIPGVDMGAASL
-535 KMNEDGSFNLLVGAT
+535 KMNEDGSFNLLMGAT
-550 DIGTGADTM
+550 DIGTGSDTM
-559 FCQLAAEALGVPIEK
+559 FCQVAAETLGVEPERI
-574 IVPYSSDT
+574 IPYSSDT

-602 AVEKAAR
+602 AVEKAALL
-609 AVRAQIA
+609 VKQQIA
-616 EVGARMLEQ
+616 EVGGRMLEEP
-625 KPEDVVLHGQ
+625 PEKLVLHGG

-663 MATASHMS
+663 MASASHMS
-671 YESPPP
+671 LDSPPP
-677 FAAVFVEVEVDTET
+677 FAAVFAEVEVDMET
-691 GVVRVLK
+691 GLVRVLR

-705 GQVVNPQMAE
+705 GQVINPQMAE
-715 GQIEGAAIQSV
+715 GQVEGAAVQSI
-726 GYALYE
+726 GYGLYE
-732 RMPFDAAGR
+732 RMPFDQGGR

-752 ASAVDVPEIVSIL
+752 AAATDVPELTTIL

-794 AVFHATGVRIREIPL
+794 AVFHATGARVREVPLIPE
-809 TPDRVLAALR
+809 RVLAAL
-819 AADGGSKSSS
+819 DLS
-829 RVRE
+829 R

>member
-1 MSGLKT
+1 VTAQDLKT
-7 VGRSERRV
+7 IGRSERRV
-15 DSVKLAT
+15 DAVKLVT
-22 GRGTFVDDI
+22 GRGTFVDDVAL
-31 EMPGMLHARI
+31 PRMLHARI
-41 LHSPHAH
+41 LRSPHAH

-54 DASQARAMP
+54 DASRARAMP
-63 GVACVLTHADVP
+63 GVACVLTHEDVP

-86 PEPSPYDTVMLD
+86 PEPSPYDAVMLD
-98 HKVRFVG
+98 RKVRFVG

-110 VAADDPELARRAC
+110 VAAEDPELAERAC
-123 ESIKVEYELL
+123 EAIRVDYEAL
-133 PAILDPEQSMAP
+133 PAVLDPEKAMDP
-145 GAPVIHDQPDASG
+145 GAPVIHDEPDASG
-158 IKDAARNLAAEIV
+158 IKDAARNLAAALE
-171 AEVGSVEKGF
+171 AEVGDVRKGF
-181 AEAARV
+181 GDAEHV
-187 FEATYRVP
+187 FENTYRVP
-195 YVQQSSIEPHVT
+195 YVQQSSIEPHIT

-213 DHRLIVRTST
+213 DDRLMVRTST

-236 IGIPVR
+236 LGIPIR
-242 RIRVI
+242 RIRVV

-270 TLRTGRPVRLEY
+270 TLRTGRPVRMEY

-295 PQIVAV
+295 PQIVTV
-301 KSGVRDGRFT
+301 KSGVRQGRFT
-311 AIEMR
+311 ALEMR
-316 VLENT
+316 VLQNT

-347 LRYEARAVY
+347 VRYEAKAVY

-375 ALESHVDEIAA
+375 ALESHVDEVAL
-386 ALGEDPLEFRRNNH
+386 ALGEDPLEFRKRNH
-400 VQEGDDQPIAEVLGE
+400 VRQGDDSPIAVVLGE
-415 GKEGFKQIIRSCG
+415 GREGHPQVIRSCG
-428 LPKAIELGARAIGW
+428 LPEAIKLGAKAAGW
-442 TDKRRRY
+442 GRKRKAPTAE
-449 GTVDGAQTIDLATY
+449 GPL
-463 QGTRRG
+463 RRG
-469 PATSGDAERGDKPRA
+469 L
-484 ARAAAFADKASE
+484 
-496 GDRTPGG
+496 
-503 AAGPG
+503 
-508 SIRRGVGMAIVM
+508 GMAIVM
-520 QASGIPGVDMGAASM
+520 QASGIPGVDMGAASI
-535 KMNEDGSFNLLVGAT
+535 KMNEDGSFNLLMGAT
-550 DIGTGADTM
+550 DIGTGSDTM
-559 FCQLAAEALGVPIEK
+559 FCQVAAETLGVAVEK
-574 IVPYSSDT
+574 IIPYSSDT

-609 AVRAQIA
+609 GVLAQIL
-616 EVGARMLEQ
+616 EVGGKMLG
-625 KPEDVVLHGQ
+625 EDPKDLVGHDG
-635 KVCAKDGRFV
+635 KVCATDGRFV
-645 TYEQVCLSSLYQ
+645 TYEQVCLRSLYQ
-657 KDQFQI
+657 QDQFQI

-671 YESPPP
+671 LDSPAP
-677 FAAVFVEVEVDTET
+677 FAAVFAEVEVDTET
-691 GVVRVLK
+691 GLVRVLRI
-698 VVEAVDC
+698 VEAVDC

-715 GQIEGAAIQSV
+715 GQVEGAAVQSL

-732 RMPFDAAGR
+732 RMPFDGTGR

-752 ASAVDVPEIVSIL
+752 ASAVDVPEIQTIL

-794 AVFHATGVRIREIPL
+794 AVAHAIGVRIRDLPL

-819 AADGGSKSSS
+819 EGQSA
-829 RVRE
+829 

>member
-1 MSGLKT
+1 MSDLKT

-48 ARIARI
+48 ARIKRI

-63 GVACVLTHADVP
+63 GVFCVLTHEDVP

-86 PEPSPYDTVMLD
+86 PEPSPYDAVMLD
-98 HKVRFVG
+98 RKVRFVG

-110 VAADDPELARRAC
+110 AAADDPELAQRAC
-123 ESIKVEYELL
+123 EAIKVEYEVL
-133 PAILDPEQSMAP
+133 PALLDPEKAMAA
-145 GAPVIHDQPDASG
+145 GAPVIHDQADASG
-158 IKDAARNLAAEIV
+158 IKDASRNLAAEIV

-181 AEAARV
+181 AEAERV
-187 FEATYRVP
+187 FEETYRVP
-195 YVQQSSIEPHVT
+195 YVQQASIEPHVT

-213 DHRLIVRTST
+213 DHRLVVRTST

-236 IGIPVR
+236 LEIPLR

-256 GKQEILIEDLCGML
+256 GKQEVLIEDLCGML

-295 PQIVAV
+295 PQIVTV
-301 KSGVRDGRFT
+301 KSGWRGGRLL
-311 AIEMR
+311 ALEMR

-342 YRCPN
+342 YRSPN

-375 ALESHVDEIAA
+375 ALESHLDEVAA
-386 ALGEDPLEFRRNNH
+386 ALGEDPLELRRRNH

-415 GKEGFKQIIRSCG
+415 GKEGFKQLIRSCG
-428 LPKAIELGARAIGW
+428 LPQAIELGARAIGW
-442 TDKRRRY
+442 TEKRKRY
-449 GTVDGAQTIDLATY
+449 GADAAEDGAQTIDLAAHRAKG
-463 QGTRRG
+463 Q
-469 PATSGDAERGDKPRA
+469 PRT
-484 ARAAAFADKASE
+484 ARAAGFTPDASA
-496 GDRTPGG
+496 GGLGG
-503 AAGPG
+503 AAQQPPA
-508 SIRRGVGMAIVM
+508 STRIRRGVGMAIVM

-574 IVPYSSDT
+574 IIPYSSDT

-609 AVRAQIA
+609 AVREQIA
-616 EVGARMLEQ
+616 AVGARMLEE
-625 KPEDVVLHGQ
+625 KAEDVVLHGQ

-671 YESPPP
+671 YDSPPP
-677 FAAVFVEVEVDTET
+677 FAAVFAEVEVDTET

-732 RMPFDAAGR
+732 RMPFDPGGR
-741 MQFRS
+741 MQFRTL
-746 FRDYTI
+746 RDYTI
-752 ASAVDVPEIVSIL
+752 ATAIDVPEIVSIL

-794 AVFHATGVRIREIPL
+794 AVFHATGVRLREIPL
-809 TPDRVLAALR
+809 TPDRVLAGLR
-819 AADGGSKSSS
+819 AASPPPA
-829 RVRE
+829 

>member
-1 MSGLKT
+1 MPSPKPDLKT
-7 VGRSERRV
+7 VGKPERRV

-31 EMPGMLHARI
+31 ALPGLLFARI

-48 ARIARI
+48 ARITRI
-54 DASQARAMP
+54 DASQARAIP
-63 GVACVLTHADVP
+63 GVACVLTHHDVP
-75 RVPYTTAGQGW
+75 RVAYTTAGQGW
-86 PEPSPYDTVMLD
+86 PEPSPYDAFMLD
-98 HKVRFVG
+98 DKVRFVG

-110 VAADDPELARRAC
+110 VAADDPELAQRAC
-123 ESIKVEYELL
+123 DAIKVDYQVL
-133 PAILDPEQSMAP
+133 PAVLDPERAMVR
-145 GAPVIHDQPDASG
+145 GAPVIHDEPDATG
-158 IKDAARNLAAEIV
+158 IKDPARNLAAEIAAQVGDV
-171 AEVGSVEKGF
+171 AKGF
-181 AEAARV
+181 AEAEHV
-187 FEATYRVP
+187 LEQTYRVP

-213 DHRLIVRTST
+213 DNRLMVRTST

-236 IGIPVR
+236 LGIPIR

-295 PQIVAV
+295 PQIVTV
-301 KSGVRDGRFT
+301 KSGVKDGRFT
-311 AIEMR
+311 ALEMR
-316 VLENT
+316 VIENT

-347 LRYEARAVY
+347 VRYEARAVY

-375 ALESHVDEIAA
+375 ALESHVDEVAA
-386 ALGEDPLEFRRNNH
+386 SLGEDPLEFRRRNH

-428 LPKAIELGARAIGW
+428 LPQAIQLGAKAIGW
-442 TDKRRRY
+442 KDRAKKKRV
-449 GTVDGAQTIDLATY
+449 GN
-463 QGTRRG
+463 G
-469 PATSGDAERGDKPRA
+469 PL
-484 ARAAAFADKASE
+484 
-496 GDRTPGG
+496 
-503 AAGPG
+503 
-508 SIRRGVGMAIVM
+508 RRGVGMAIVC
-520 QASGIPGVDMGAASM
+520 QASGIPGVDMGAASI
-535 KMNEDGSFNLLVGAT
+535 KMNEDGSFNLLMGAT
-550 DIGTGADTM
+550 DIGTGSDTM
-559 FCQLAAEALGVPIEK
+559 FCQIAAESLGVSVEK
-574 IVPYSSDT
+574 IIPYSSDT

-602 AVEKAAR
+602 AVEKASR
-609 AVRAQIA
+609 LVLQQIT
-616 EVGARMLEQ
+616 EVGAKMLEM
-625 KPEDVVLHGQ
+625 KPEDAVVHGG
-635 KVCAKDGRFV
+635 KVCAPDGRFV

-691 GVVRVLK
+691 GLVRVLRI
-698 VVEAVDC
+698 VEAVDC

-715 GQIEGAAIQSV
+715 GQVEGAALQSL

-732 RMPFDAAGR
+732 RMPFDAQGR

-752 ASAVDVPEIVSIL
+752 AAATDAPELTTIL

-794 AVFHATGVRIREIPL
+794 AVAHATGVRIREIPL
-809 TPDRVLAALR
+809 TPERVLAALEEAR
-819 AADGGSKSSS
+819 ARTPRPRPA
-829 RVRE
+829 

>member
-1 MSGLKT
+1 
-7 VGRSERRV
+7 V
-15 DSVKLAT
+15 DYQV
-22 GRGTFVDDI
+22 
-31 EMPGMLHARI
+31 
-41 LHSPHAH
+41 
-48 ARIARI
+48 
-54 DASQARAMP
+54 
-63 GVACVLTHADVP
+63 
-75 RVPYTTAGQGW
+75 
-86 PEPSPYDTVMLD
+86 
-98 HKVRFVG
+98 
-105 DRVAV
+105 
-110 VAADDPELARRAC
+110 
-123 ESIKVEYELL
+123 L
-133 PAILDPEQSMAP
+133 PAVLDPERAMAR
-145 GAPVIHDQPDASG
+145 GAPVIHDEADATG
-158 IKDAARNLAAEIV
+158 IKDPARNLAAEI
-171 AEVGSVEKGF
+171 AAQVGDVEKGF
-181 AEAARV
+181 AEAEHV
-187 FEATYRVP
+187 LEQTYRVP

-213 DHRLIVRTST
+213 DNRLMVRTST

-236 IGIPVR
+236 LGIPIR

-256 GKQEILIEDLCGML
+256 GKQEILLEDLCGML

-295 PQIVAV
+295 PQIVTV
-301 KSGVRDGRFT
+301 KSGVKDGRFI
-311 AIEMR
+311 ALEMR
-316 VLENT
+316 VIENT

-375 ALESHVDEIAA
+375 ALESHVDEVAA
-386 ALGEDPLEFRRNNH
+386 ALGEDPLEFRRRNH

-428 LPKAIELGARAIGW
+428 LPQAIQLGAKAIGW
-442 TDKRRRY
+442 KDRARRKKS
-449 GTVDGAQTIDLATY
+449 GS
-463 QGTRRG
+463 G
-469 PATSGDAERGDKPRA
+469 PV
-484 ARAAAFADKASE
+484 
-496 GDRTPGG
+496 
-503 AAGPG
+503 
-508 SIRRGVGMAIVM
+508 RRGVGMAIVM
-520 QASGIPGVDMGAASM
+520 QASGIPGVDMGAASI
-535 KMNEDGSFNLLVGAT
+535 KMNEDGSFNLLMGAT

-559 FCQLAAEALGVPIEK
+559 FCQIAAESLGVTIEK
-574 IVPYSSDT
+574 IIPYSSDT

-609 AVRAQIA
+609 LVLQQIT
-616 EVGARMLEQ
+616 EVGAKMLEM
-625 KPEDVVLHGQ
+625 KPEDAVVHTG
-635 KVCAKDGRFV
+635 KVCAPDGRFV

-671 YESPPP
+671 YDSPPP

-691 GVVRVLK
+691 GLVRVLRI
-698 VVEAVDC
+698 VEAVDC

-715 GQIEGAAIQSV
+715 GQVEGAALQSL

-732 RMPFDAAGR
+732 RMPFDAQGR

-752 ASAVDVPEIVSIL
+752 AAATDAPELTTIL

-794 AVFHATGVRIREIPL
+794 AVAHATGVRIREIPL
-809 TPDRVLAALR
+809 TPERVLAALEEAR
-819 AADGGSKSSS
+819 ARTPRPRPA
-829 RVRE
+829 

>member
-1 MSGLKT
+1 MKEGPELT
-7 VGRSERRV
+7 TIGRSERRV
-15 DSVKLAT
+15 DAVKLAT
-22 GRGTFVDDI
+22 GRGAFVDDLAL
-31 EMPGMLHARI
+31 PGMLHARI

-48 ARIARI
+48 ARIRKI
-54 DASQARAMP
+54 DASHARAMP
-63 GVACVLTHADVP
+63 GVACVLTHEDVP

-86 PEPSPYDTVMLD
+86 PEPSPYDAVMLD
-98 HKVRFVG
+98 RKVRFVG

-110 VAADDPELARRAC
+110 VAAEDPELAQRAC
-123 ESIKVEYELL
+123 EAIRVEYDVL
-133 PAILDPEQSMAP
+133 PAVLDPERSMDP

-158 IKDAARNLAAEIV
+158 IKDAGRNLAAALE
-171 AEVGSVEKGF
+171 AEVGDVAKGF
-181 AEAARV
+181 AEAERV

-195 YVQQSSIEPHVT
+195 YVQQSSIEPHIT

-213 DHRLIVRTST
+213 DNRLVVRTST

-236 IGIPVR
+236 LEIPIR

-247 KPRIGGGFG
+247 KPRVGGGFG
-256 GKQEILIEDLCGML
+256 GKQEILIEDLCGIL

-282 TREEELTAARTRH
+282 TRDEELSAARTRH
-295 PQIVAV
+295 PQIVTV

-311 AIEMR
+311 ALEMR

-347 LRYEARAVY
+347 VRYEAKAVY

-375 ALESHVDEIAA
+375 ALESHVDEV
-386 ALGEDPLEFRRNNH
+386 ALALDQDPLEFRKRNH
-400 VQEGDDQPIAEVLGE
+400 VDAGDDSPIAVVLGE
-415 GKEGFKQIIRSCG
+415 GREGHPQVIRSCG
-428 LPKAIELGARAIGW
+428 LPEAIRLGAQAVGW
-442 TDKRRRY
+442 GRKRKAP
-449 GTVDGAQTIDLATY
+449 GAEGPL
-463 QGTRRG
+463 RRG
-469 PATSGDAERGDKPRA
+469 
-484 ARAAAFADKASE
+484 
-496 GDRTPGG
+496 
-503 AAGPG
+503 
-508 SIRRGVGMAIVM
+508 IGMAIVM
-520 QASGIPGVDMGAASM
+520 QASGIPGVDMGAASL
-535 KMNEDGSFNLLVGAT
+535 KMNEDASFNLLMGAT
-550 DIGTGADTM
+550 DIGTGSDTM
-559 FCQLAAEALGVPIEK
+559 FCQVAAETLGVPVEK
-574 IVPYSSDT
+574 IIPYSSDT

-609 AVRAQIA
+609 GVLAQIV
-616 EVGARMLEQ
+616 EVGARMLN
-625 KPEDVVLHGQ
+625 EDPKDLVTHGG
-635 KVCAKDGRFV
+635 KVCARDGRFV
-645 TYEQVCLSSLYQ
+645 TYEQVCLRSLYQ
-657 KDQFQI
+657 QDQFQI

-671 YESPPP
+671 YDSPPP
-677 FAAVFVEVEVDTET
+677 FAAVFAEVEVDTET
-691 GVVRVLK
+691 GLVRVLRL
-698 VVEAVDC
+698 VEAVDC

-715 GQIEGAAIQSV
+715 GQVEGAAVQSL

-732 RMPFDAAGR
+732 RMPFDAEGR
-741 MQFRS
+741 MEFRS

-752 ASAVDVPEIVSIL
+752 ASALDVPEIQTIL

-794 AVFHATGVRIREIPL
+794 AVAHATGARIRELPL
-809 TPDRVLAALR
+809 TPDRVLAALT
-819 AADGGSKSSS
+819 AA
-829 RVRE
+829 R

>member
-1 MSGLKT
+1 MKKELQT
-7 VGRSERRV
+7 VGKAERRV
-15 DSVKLAT
+15 DAVKLAT

-31 EMPGMLHARI
+31 ALPGMLHARI

-48 ARIARI
+48 ARIRKI
-54 DASQARAMP
+54 DARKARAMP
-63 GVACVLTHADVP
+63 GVVAVLTHEDVP

-86 PEPSPYDTVMLD
+86 PEPSPYDAVMLD
-98 HKVRFVG
+98 RKVRFVG

-110 VAADDPELARRAC
+110 VAAEDPELARKAC
-123 ESIKVEYELL
+123 DAIKVDYEVL
-133 PAILDPEQSMAP
+133 PALLDPEQSMAP
-145 GAPVIHDQPDASG
+145 GAPVIHDQEDSSG
-158 IKDAARNLAAEIV
+158 IRDPSRNLAAEIT
-171 AEVGSVEKGF
+171 AEVGSVERGF
-181 AEAARV
+181 AEADRV
-187 FEATYRVP
+187 FEGTYRVG
-195 YVQQSSIEPHVT
+195 YVQQSSIEPHIT

-213 DHRLIVRTST
+213 DHRLVVRTST

-236 IGIPVR
+236 LGIPIR

-256 GKQEILIEDLCGML
+256 GKQEILIEDLCGIL
-270 TLRTGRPVRLEY
+270 TLRTSRPVRLEY

-295 PQIVAV
+295 PQIVTLKTGV
-301 KSGVRDGRFT
+301 KDGRFT
-311 AIEMR
+311 AIEMK

-333 VTGNRALSL
+333 VTGNRGLSL

-347 LRYEARAVY
+347 LRYEAHAVY

-375 ALESHVDEIAA
+375 ALESHVDEVAA
-386 ALGEDPLEFRRNNH
+386 GLGEDPLEFRKRNH

-415 GKEGFKQIIRSCG
+415 GKEGFKQVIRSCG
-428 LPKAIELGARAIGW
+428 LPQAIQLGAKAIGW
-442 TDKRRRY
+442 TKARR
-449 GTVDGAQTIDLATY
+449 
-463 QGTRRG
+463 
-469 PATSGDAERGDKPRA
+469 K
-484 ARAAAFADKASE
+484 K
-496 GDRTPGG
+496 
-503 AAGPG
+503 AAGNGPL
-508 SIRRGVGMAIVM
+508 RRGVGMAIVM
-520 QASGIPGVDMGAASM
+520 QASGIPGVDMGAASI
-535 KMNEDGSFNLLVGAT
+535 KMNEDASFNLLMGAT
-550 DIGTGADTM
+550 DIGTGSDTM
-559 FCQLAAEALGVPIEK
+559 FCQLAAEALGVPMEK
-574 IVPYSSDT
+574 IIPYSSDT

-602 AVEKAAR
+602 AVEKAAV
-609 AVRAQIA
+609 AVKQQIA
-616 EVGARMLEQ
+616 EVGARMLEE
-625 KPEDVVLHGQ
+625 KLDDVVLHGG

-671 YESPPP
+671 YDSPPP

-691 GVVRVLK
+691 GLVRVLK

-705 GQVVNPQMAE
+705 GQVVNPKMAE
-715 GQIEGAAIQSV
+715 GQVEGAAIQSV

-732 RMPFDAAGR
+732 RMPFDAKGR
-741 MQFRS
+741 QEFRS

-752 ASAVDVPEIVSIL
+752 ATASDVPEIVTIL

-794 AVFHATGVRIREIPL
+794 AVFHATGARVRELPL
-809 TPDRVLAALR
+809 TPERVLAALR
-819 AADGGSKSSS
+819 
-829 RVRE
+829 

>member
-1 MSGLKT
+1 MADLKS

-31 EMPGMLHARI
+31 ALPGMLYARI
-41 LHSPHAH
+41 LRSPHAH
-48 ARIARI
+48 ARIVRI
-54 DASQARAMP
+54 DAKKARAIP
-63 GVACVLTHADVP
+63 GVAAVLTHQDVP

-86 PEPSPYDTVMLD
+86 PEPSPYDAVMLD
-98 HKVRFVG
+98 SKVRFVG

-110 VAADDPELARRAC
+110 VAAEDPELARRAC
-123 ESIKVEYELL
+123 DAIKVEYEVL
-133 PAILDPEQSMAP
+133 PAVLDPEEAMAP

-158 IKDAARNLAAEIV
+158 IKDPTRNLAAEIV
-171 AEVGSVEKGF
+171 AEVGDVAKGF
-181 AEAARV
+181 AEAERV
-187 FEATYRVP
+187 FEETYRVP
-195 YVQQSSIEPHVT
+195 YVQQSSIEPHIT

-213 DHRLIVRTST
+213 DHRLMVRTST

-236 IGIPVR
+236 LGIPIR
-242 RIRVI
+242 RIRVV

-282 TREEELTAARTRH
+282 SREEELTAARTRH
-295 PQIVAV
+295 PQILTL
-301 KSGVRDGRFT
+301 KTGVRDGRFT
-311 AIEMR
+311 AMEMR

-375 ALESHVDEIAA
+375 ALESHVDEIAQ
-386 ALGEDPLEFRRNNH
+386 ALGEDPLELRRRNH
-400 VQEGDDQPIAEVLGE
+400 VQEGDEQPIAEVLGE
-415 GKEGFKQIIRSCG
+415 GKEGHRQVIRSCG
-428 LPKAIELGARAIGW
+428 LPQAMQAGARAIGW
-442 TDKRRRY
+442 SRRRKKLRPA
-449 GTVDGAQTIDLATY
+449 GGAV
-463 QGTRRG
+463 RRG
-469 PATSGDAERGDKPRA
+469 L
-484 ARAAAFADKASE
+484 
-496 GDRTPGG
+496 
-503 AAGPG
+503 
-508 SIRRGVGMAIVM
+508 GMAIVM
-520 QASGIPGVDMGAASM
+520 QASGIPGVDMGAASI

-559 FCQLAAEALGVPIEK
+559 FCQIAAEALGVPMERI
-574 IVPYSSDT
+574 IPYSSDT

-609 AVRAQIA
+609 LVLQQIT
-616 EVGARMLEQ
+616 EVGARMLEE
-625 KPEDVVLHGQ
+625 KAEDMVLHGG

-671 YESPPP
+671 YDSPPP
-677 FAAVFVEVEVDTET
+677 FAAVFAEVEVDTET
-691 GVVRVLK
+691 GLVRVLK
-698 VVEAVDC
+698 LVEAVDC

-715 GQIEGAAIQSV
+715 GQVEGAAMQSV

-732 RMPFDAAGR
+732 RMPFDARGR

-752 ASAVDVPEIVSIL
+752 AAATDVPEIVTIL

-794 AVFHATGVRIREIPL
+794 AVAQATGVRIRELPL
-809 TPDRVLAALR
+809 TPERVLAALR
-819 AADGGSKSSS
+819 APGHA
-829 RVRE
+829 

>member
-1 MSGLKT
+1 MAELKT
-7 VGRSERRV
+7 VGKPERRV

-31 EMPGMLHARI
+31 ALPGMLHARI

-48 ARIARI
+48 ARIGRI
-54 DASQARAMP
+54 DATPARSLP
-63 GVACVLTHADVP
+63 GVACVLTHEDVP

-98 HKVRFVG
+98 RKVRFVG

-110 VAADDPELARRAC
+110 VAAEDPELAQRAC
-123 ESIKVEYELL
+123 EAIKVEYELL
-133 PAILDPEQSMAP
+133 PAVFDPEAAIEP
-145 GAPVIHDQPDASG
+145 GAPLIHDEADAKG
-158 IKDAARNLAAEIV
+158 IKDAARNLAAALE
-171 AEVGSVEKGF
+171 AEVGSVAKGF
-181 AEAARV
+181 AEAERI
-187 FEATYRVP
+187 FEHTYRVP
-195 YVQQSSIEPHVT
+195 YVQQSSIEPHIA

-231 IIAPL
+231 ILAPL
-236 IGIPVR
+236 LGIPIR

-270 TLRTGRPVRLEY
+270 TLRTGRPLRLEY
-282 TREEELTAARTRH
+282 TREEELSAARTRH
-295 PQIVAV
+295 PQILTL

-311 AIEMR
+311 AIELR

-356 TNLAVAGAFRGYG
+356 TNLAVAGAYRGYG

-375 ALESHVDEIAA
+375 ALESHVDEVAL
-386 ALGEDPLEFRRNNH
+386 ALGEDPLEFRRRNH
-400 VQEGDDQPIAEVLGE
+400 VQQGDEQPIAAILGE
-415 GKEGFKQIIRSCG
+415 GREGHKQVIRSCG
-428 LPKAIELGARAIGW
+428 LPQAIQLGAKAAGWGKKRKRA
-442 TDKRRRY
+442 DS
-449 GTVDGAQTIDLATY
+449 DGPL
-463 QGTRRG
+463 RRG
-469 PATSGDAERGDKPRA
+469 L
-484 ARAAAFADKASE
+484 
-496 GDRTPGG
+496 
-503 AAGPG
+503 
-508 SIRRGVGMAIVM
+508 GMAIVM
-520 QASGIPGVDMGAASM
+520 QASGIPGVDMGAASI
-535 KMNEDGSFNLLVGAT
+535 KMNEDGSFNLLIGAT
-550 DIGTGADTM
+550 DIGTGSDTM
-559 FCQLAAEALGVPIEK
+559 FCQIAAETLGVAVEK
-574 IVPYSSDT
+574 IIPYSSDT

-609 AVRAQIA
+609 SVLAQIL
-616 EVGARMLEQ
+616 EVGGRLLKEDPARLRAH
-625 KPEDVVLHGQ
+625 DG

-657 KDQFQI
+657 ENQFQI
-663 MATASHMS
+663 MGTASHMS
-671 YESPPP
+671 YDSPPP
-677 FAAVFVEVEVDTET
+677 FAAVFAEVEVDTET
-691 GVVRVLK
+691 GLLRVLK
-698 VVEAVDC
+698 LVEAVDC

-715 GQIEGAAIQSV
+715 GQVEGAAIQSL

-752 ASAVDVPEIVSIL
+752 ATATDVPEIVTIL

-794 AVFHATGVRIREIPL
+794 AVAQAVGARIRELPL
-809 TPDRVLAALR
+809 TPDRVLAAL
-819 AADGGSKSSS
+819 AATTTPG
-829 RVRE
+829 

>member
-1 MSGLKT
+1 MARRPPELTT

-22 GRGTFVDDI
+22 GRGTFVDDLAVRNL
-31 EMPGMLHARI
+31 LHARI

-54 DASQARAMP
+54 DAAQARAMP
-63 GVACVLTHADVP
+63 GVACVLTHLDVP

-86 PEPSPYDTVMLD
+86 PEPSPYDAVMLD
-98 HKVRFVG
+98 DKVRFVG

-110 VAADDPELARRAC
+110 VAAEDPEIALRAC
-123 ESIKVEYELL
+123 EAIKVEYEVL
-133 PAILDPEQSMAP
+133 PAVFDPEEALAP
-145 GAPVIHDQPDASG
+145 GAPVIHDESDATG
-158 IKDAARNLAAEIV
+158 IKDASRNVAARLSAH
-171 AEVGSVEKGF
+171 VGDVDQGF
-181 AEAARV
+181 AQAERV
-187 FEATYRVP
+187 FEGTYRVG

-213 DHRLIVRTST
+213 DNRLVVRTST

-236 IGIPVR
+236 LGIPVG

-247 KPRIGGGFG
+247 KPRVGGGFG
-256 GKQEILIEDLCGML
+256 GKQEVLIEDLCGML
-270 TLRTGRPVRLEY
+270 TLRTGRPARLEY

-295 PQIVAV
+295 PQILKV
-301 KSGVRDGRFT
+301 KSGVREGRFT
-311 AIEMR
+311 ALSLEVI
-316 VLENT
+316 ENT

-347 LRYEARAVY
+347 LRYEATAAY

-375 ALESHVDEIAA
+375 ALESHVDEVAA
-386 ALGEDPLEFRRNNH
+386 ALGEDPLEFRRRNH
-400 VQEGDDQPIAEVLGE
+400 VHEGDEQPIAEVLGE
-415 GKEGFKQIIRSCG
+415 GREGHRQVIRSCG
-428 LPKAIELGARAIGW
+428 LPQAIQLGAKAIGW
-442 TDKRRRY
+442 AEKRR
-449 GTVDGAQTIDLATY
+449 
-463 QGTRRG
+463 
-469 PATSGDAERGDKPRA
+469 
-484 ARAAAFADKASE
+484 ARAV
-496 GDRTPGG
+496 T
-503 AAGPG
+503 GPV
-508 SIRRGVGMAIVM
+508 RRGVGMALVM

-550 DIGTGADTM
+550 DIGTGSDTM
-559 FCQLAAEALGVPIEK
+559 FCQVAAETLGVPVEK
-574 IVPYSSDT
+574 IIPYSSDT
-582 DMTPFDP
+582 DLTPFDP

-609 AVRAQIA
+609 SVLAQIL
-616 EVGARMLEQ
+616 EVGGRMLGQEP
-625 KPEDVVLHGQ
+625 KDLVAHGG
-635 KVCAKDGRFV
+635 KVCASDGRFV

-671 YESPPP
+671 YDSPPP
-677 FAAVFVEVEVDTET
+677 FAAVFAEVEVDTET
-691 GVVRVLK
+691 GVVRVLR

-705 GQVVNPQMAE
+705 GQVVNPHMAE
-715 GQIEGAAIQSV
+715 GQVEGAAVQSL

-732 RMPFDAAGR
+732 RMPFDGSGR
-741 MQFRS
+741 MEFRS

-752 ASAVDVPEIVSIL
+752 ATALDTPELTTLL

-786 GPAPAIAN
+786 GPAPAVAN
-794 AVFHATGVRIREIPL
+794 AVAHAVGARMRELPL
-809 TPDRVLAALR
+809 TPERVWRALH
-819 AADGGSKSSS
+819 GG
-829 RVRE
+829 

>member
-1 MSGLKT
+1 MAELKS
-7 VGRSERRV
+7 VGQSLRRV

-22 GRGTFVDDI
+22 GRGTFVDDLVL
-31 EMPGMLHARI
+31 PGLLHARI

-48 ARIARI
+48 ARITRI
-54 DASQARAMP
+54 DVLQARAMP
-63 GVACVLTHADVP
+63 GVAAVLTHQDVP

-98 HKVRFVG
+98 RKVRFVG

-110 VAADDPELARRAC
+110 VAAEDPELAQRAC
-123 ESIKVEYELL
+123 DAIKVEYDVL
-133 PAILDPEQSMAP
+133 PAIFDPEEALRP
-145 GAPVIHDQPDASG
+145 GAPVIHDEADATG
-158 IKDAARNLAAEIV
+158 IKDASRNLAAEV
-171 AEVGSVEKGF
+171 SASVGDVERGFGEAE
-181 AEAARV
+181 RL
-187 FEATYRVP
+187 FEGTYRVG
-195 YVQQSSIEPHVT
+195 YVQQSSIEPHIA

-213 DHRLIVRTST
+213 DHRLMVRTST

-236 IGIPVR
+236 LDLPIR

-247 KPRIGGGFG
+247 KPRVGGGFG
-256 GKQEILIEDLCGML
+256 GKQEILIEDLCGLL
-270 TLRTGRPVRLEY
+270 TLRTGRPVRLEM

-295 PQIVAV
+295 PQILHI
-301 KSGVRDGRFT
+301 KSGVKGGRFT
-311 AIEMR
+311 AMEMR

-375 ALESHVDEIAA
+375 ALESHVDEIAD
-386 ALGEDPLEFRRNNH
+386 ALGLDPLEFRRNNH
-400 VQEGDDQPIAEVLGE
+400 VREGDDQPITAALGE
-415 GKEGFKQIIRSCG
+415 GGEGHPQVVRSCG
-428 LPKAIELGARAIGW
+428 LPRAIELGSQAIGW
-442 TDKRRRY
+442 P
-449 GTVDGAQTIDLATY
+449 
-463 QGTRRG
+463 TRRSKRLVP
-469 PATSGDAERGDKPRA
+469 PATL
-484 ARAAAFADKASE
+484 
-496 GDRTPGG
+496 
-503 AAGPG
+503 
-508 SIRRGVGMAIVM
+508 RRGVGMAIVM
-520 QASGIPGVDMGAASM
+520 QASGIPGVDMGAASI
-535 KMNEDGSFNLLVGAT
+535 KMNEDASFNLLVGAT

-559 FCQLAAEALGVPIEK
+559 FCQIAAEALGVPVEK
-574 IVPYSSDT
+574 IIPYSSDT

-609 AVRAQIA
+609 GVLAQIT
-616 EVGARMLEQ
+616 EVAGRMLEE
-625 KPEDVVLHGQ
+625 PPDRLVTHGGR
-635 KVCAKDGRFV
+635 VCAADGRAV
-645 TYEQVCLSSLYQ
+645 SYEQVCLSSLYQ

-677 FAAVFVEVEVDTET
+677 FAAVFAEVEVDTET
-691 GVVRVLK
+691 GVVRVLRL
-698 VVEAVDC
+698 VEAVDC

-715 GQIEGAAIQSV
+715 GQVEGAAVQSL
-726 GYALYE
+726 GYALFE
-732 RMPFDAAGR
+732 RMPFDGSGR

-752 ASAVDVPEIVSIL
+752 ASAVDVPEITTLL

-794 AVFHATGVRIREIPL
+794 AIFNAIGARLRELPM
-809 TPDRVLAALR
+809 TPDRVLAAL
-819 AADGGSKSSS
+819 AAKAAEGRGQ
-829 RVRE
+829 

>member
-1 MSGLKT
+1 MAKRPSELTT

-22 GRGTFVDDI
+22 GRGTFVDD
-31 EMPGMLHARI
+31 MALPGLLHARI

-110 VAADDPELARRAC
+110 VAAEDPELAQKAC
-123 ESIKVEYELL
+123 EAIKVEYEPL
-133 PAILDPEQSMAP
+133 PAVFDPEQALQP
-145 GAPVIHDQPDASG
+145 GAPVVHDEPDATG
-158 IKDAARNLAAEIV
+158 IRDPARNIAAHIT
-171 AEVGSVEKGF
+171 AEVGDIAEGF
-181 AEAARV
+181 RLAERV
-187 FEATYRVP
+187 FEGTYRVP
-195 YVQQSSIEPHVT
+195 YVQQSSIEPHIA

-213 DHRLIVRTST
+213 DNRLTVRTST

-236 IGIPVR
+236 LGIPIR

-270 TLRTGRPVRLEY
+270 TLRTGRAVRLEY

-295 PQIVAV
+295 PQILKV

-311 AIEMR
+311 ALQIE
-316 VLENT
+316 VIENT

-342 YRCPN
+342 YRCPH
-347 LRYEARAVY
+347 LRYEATAVY

-375 ALESHVDEIAA
+375 ALESHVDEVAH
-386 ALGEDPLEFRRNNH
+386 ALGEDPLEFRRRNH
-400 VQEGDDQPIAEVLGE
+400 VHEGDEQPIAEVLGE
-415 GKEGFKQIIRSCG
+415 GREGHRQVIRSCG
-428 LPKAIELGARAIGW
+428 LPQAIQLGAKAIGW
-442 TDKRRRY
+442 AEKRR
-449 GTVDGAQTIDLATY
+449 
-463 QGTRRG
+463 
-469 PATSGDAERGDKPRA
+469 
-484 ARAAAFADKASE
+484 ARAV
-496 GDRTPGG
+496 TG
-503 AAGPG
+503 AV
-508 SIRRGVGMAIVM
+508 RRGVGMAIVM
-520 QASGIPGVDMGAASM
+520 QASGIPGVDMGAASI
-535 KMNEDGSFNLLVGAT
+535 KMNEDGSFNLLMGAT
-550 DIGTGADTM
+550 DIGTGSDTM
-559 FCQLAAEALGVPIEK
+559 FCQVAAETLGVPVEK
-574 IVPYSSDT
+574 IIPYSSDT

-589 GAYASSTTYISGR
+589 GAYASSTTYVSGR

-609 AVRAQIA
+609 AVLEQIV
-616 EVGARMLEQ
+616 EVGGRLLEQ
-625 KPEDVVLHGQ
+625 EPKDLVVHGG
-635 KVCAKDGRFV
+635 KVCASDGRFV
-645 TYEQVCLSSLYQ
+645 TYEQICLSSLYQ

-663 MATASHMS
+663 MAGASHMS
-671 YESPPP
+671 YDSPPP
-677 FAAVFVEVEVDTET
+677 FAAVFAEVEVDTDT
-691 GVVRVLK
+691 GFVRVLR

-705 GQVVNPQMAE
+705 GQVVNPHMAE
-715 GQIEGAAIQSV
+715 GQVEGAAVQSL

-732 RMPFDAAGR
+732 RMPFDAGGR
-741 MQFRS
+741 MEFRS

-752 ASAVDVPEIVSIL
+752 ASAVDVPEVITIL

-786 GPAPAIAN
+786 GPAPAVAN
-794 AVFHATGVRIREIPL
+794 AVAHAVGVRIRELPL
-809 TPDRVLAALR
+809 TPERVWRALR
-819 AADGGSKSSS
+819 ERTQA
-829 RVRE
+829 

>member
-1 MSGLKT
+1 MPSPKPDLKT
-7 VGRSERRV
+7 VGKPERRV

-31 EMPGMLHARI
+31 ALPGLLFARI

-48 ARIARI
+48 ARITRI
-54 DASQARAMP
+54 DASQARAIP
-63 GVACVLTHADVP
+63 GVACVLTHHDVP
-75 RVPYTTAGQGW
+75 RVAYTTAGQGW
-86 PEPSPYDTVMLD
+86 PEPSPYDAFMLD
-98 HKVRFVG
+98 DKVRFVG

-110 VAADDPELARRAC
+110 VAADDPELAQRAC
-123 ESIKVEYELL
+123 DAIKVDYQVL
-133 PAILDPEQSMAP
+133 PAVLDPERAMVR
-145 GAPVIHDQPDASG
+145 GAPVIHDEPDATG
-158 IKDAARNLAAEIV
+158 IKDPARNLAAEIAAQVGDV
-171 AEVGSVEKGF
+171 AKGF
-181 AEAARV
+181 AEAEHV
-187 FEATYRVP
+187 LEQTYRVP

-213 DHRLIVRTST
+213 DNRLMVRTST

-236 IGIPVR
+236 LGIPIR

-295 PQIVAV
+295 PQIVTV
-301 KSGVRDGRFT
+301 KSGVKDGRFT
-311 AIEMR
+311 ALEMR
-316 VLENT
+316 VIENT

-347 LRYEARAVY
+347 VRYEARAVY

-375 ALESHVDEIAA
+375 ALESHVDEVAA
-386 ALGEDPLEFRRNNH
+386 SLGEDPLEFRRRNH

-428 LPKAIELGARAIGW
+428 LPQAIQLGAKAIGW
-442 TDKRRRY
+442 KDRAKKKRA
-449 GTVDGAQTIDLATY
+449 GN
-463 QGTRRG
+463 G
-469 PATSGDAERGDKPRA
+469 PL
-484 ARAAAFADKASE
+484 
-496 GDRTPGG
+496 
-503 AAGPG
+503 
-508 SIRRGVGMAIVM
+508 RRGVGMAIVC
-520 QASGIPGVDMGAASM
+520 QASGIPGVDMGAASI
-535 KMNEDGSFNLLVGAT
+535 KMNEDGSFNLLMGAT
-550 DIGTGADTM
+550 DIGTGSDTM
-559 FCQLAAEALGVPIEK
+559 FCQIAAESLGVSVEK
-574 IVPYSSDT
+574 IIPYSSDT

-602 AVEKAAR
+602 AVEKASR
-609 AVRAQIA
+609 LVLQQIT
-616 EVGARMLEQ
+616 EVGAKMLEM
-625 KPEDVVLHGQ
+625 KPEDAVVHGG
-635 KVCAKDGRFV
+635 KVCAPDGRFV

-691 GVVRVLK
+691 GLVRVLRI
-698 VVEAVDC
+698 VEAVDC

-715 GQIEGAAIQSV
+715 GQVEGAALQSL

-732 RMPFDAAGR
+732 RMPFDARGR

-752 ASAVDVPEIVSIL
+752 AAATDAPELTTIL

-794 AVFHATGVRIREIPL
+794 AVAHATGVRIREIPL
-809 TPDRVLAALR
+809 TPERVLAALEEAR
-819 AADGGSKSSS
+819 ARTPRPRPA
-829 RVRE
+829 

>member
-1 MSGLKT
+1 VESSSLTMADLKS

-31 EMPGMLHARI
+31 ALPGMLYARI

-48 ARIARI
+48 ARIVRI
-54 DASQARAMP
+54 DATKARAIP
-63 GVACVLTHADVP
+63 GVAAVLTHEDVP

-86 PEPSPYDTVMLD
+86 PEPSPYDAVMLD
-98 HKVRFVG
+98 RKVRFVG

-110 VAADDPELARRAC
+110 VAAEDPELARRAC
-123 ESIKVEYELL
+123 DAIKVEYEVL
-133 PAILDPEQSMAP
+133 PAVLDPEQAMAP

-158 IKDAARNLAAEIV
+158 IKDPKRNLVAEIT
-171 AEVGSVEKGF
+171 AEVGDVATGF
-181 AEAARV
+181 AEAERV
-187 FEATYRVP
+187 FEETYRVP
-195 YVQQSSIEPHVT
+195 YVQQSSIEPHIT

-213 DHRLIVRTST
+213 DHRLMVRTST

-236 IGIPVR
+236 LGIPIR
-242 RIRVI
+242 RIRVV

-295 PQIVAV
+295 PQIVTV
-301 KSGVRDGRFT
+301 KTGVKDGRFT
-311 AIEMR
+311 AMEMR

-347 LRYEARAVY
+347 VRYEARAVY

-375 ALESHVDEIAA
+375 ALESHVDEIAQ
-386 ALGEDPLEFRRNNH
+386 ALGEDPLELRRRNH
-400 VQEGDDQPIAEVLGE
+400 VQEGDEQPIAEVLGE
-415 GKEGFKQIIRSCG
+415 GKEGHRQVIRSCG
-428 LPKAIELGARAIGW
+428 LPQAIQAGARAIGW
-442 TDKRRRY
+442 SRRRKKLRPTA
-449 GTVDGAQTIDLATY
+449 GVV
-463 QGTRRG
+463 RRG
-469 PATSGDAERGDKPRA
+469 
-484 ARAAAFADKASE
+484 
-496 GDRTPGG
+496 
-503 AAGPG
+503 
-508 SIRRGVGMAIVM
+508 IGMAIVM
-520 QASGIPGVDMGAASM
+520 QASGIPGVDMGGASI

-559 FCQLAAEALGVPIEK
+559 FCQIAAEALGVPMEK
-574 IVPYSSDT
+574 IIPYSSDT

-609 AVRAQIA
+609 LVLQQIT
-616 EVGARMLEQ
+616 EVGGRMLDE
-625 KPEDVVLHGQ
+625 KPEDLVLHAG

-671 YESPPP
+671 YDSPPP
-677 FAAVFVEVEVDTET
+677 FAAVFAEVEVDTET
-691 GVVRVLK
+691 GLVRVLK
-698 VVEAVDC
+698 LVEAVDC

-715 GQIEGAAIQSV
+715 GQVEGAAMQSV

-732 RMPFDAAGR
+732 RMPFDAKGR

-752 ASAVDVPEIVSIL
+752 AAATDVPEIVTIL

-794 AVFHATGVRIREIPL
+794 AVAQATGVRIREIPL
-809 TPDRVLAALR
+809 TPERVLSALR
-819 AADGGSKSSS
+819 SANEG
-829 RVRE
+829 